1 MLEGSRN
8 IQGFALI
15 RVVLFRILSSF
26 FKVRSSVNMRLIFA
40 YRKTVSLRIKVQI
53 SKVRKIV
60 LIWSKGTNIWLKKG
74 NDEFSINQKYAV
86 QKKLALKSIFVMS
99 ELQKRQIQR
108 ELWRELWFTACYY
121 AKLGSSTTRQIHSVC
136 CGYWY
141 SLTVF
146 WLLEKIKFAER
157 KRTGSKFWFS

>member
-15 RVVLFRILSSF
+15 RVVLFRILNSF
-26 FKVRSSVNMRLIFA
+26 FKVISSVNMRLIFA

-60 LIWSKGTNIWLKKG
+60 LIWSKGTNIWLQKG

-99 ELQKRQIQR
+99 EFK
-108 ELWRELWFTACYY
+108 
-121 AKLGSSTTRQIHSVC
+121 KTTNPKGTLEGTLVDSV
-136 CGYWY
+136 
-141 SLTVF
+141 
-146 WLLEKIKFAER
+146 LLR
-157 KRTGSKFWFS
+157 